1 MKGRDYNIEKAKD
14 TEQLISFVRDLGID
28 LVGIAD
34 LKTLK
39 GMPLGVPYDAASFLN
54 HYCYAIVMGAQFG
67 KLGKAASGADVS
79 LFLERAALRVMDRL
93 DQEGHRYL
101 TVHVEDEF
109 DPINRVGLMSLKVL
123 AKAAGLGWQG
133 RSLLI
138 VNPQHGP
145 IHRWIAILTNKKL
158 DKETPIPNQC
168 NDCSLCVDK
177 CPHGA
182 LTLVEFN
189 DHPEHREDV
198 LNIGLC
204 KGDDGCTI
212 CIQVCP
218 WLQNVSNT
226 KCVKAQKIAMNRKPV
241 FTNEPKQLS
250 IYVIC
255 FVW

>member
-1 MKGRDYNIEKAKD
+1 MKDRGYHTQQTDE

-34 LKTLK
+34 LNTLK
-39 GMPLGVPYDAASFLN
+39 GMPLGIPYDAASFLN
-54 HYCYAIVMGAQFG
+54 HYRYAIVMGAQFG
-67 KLGKAASGADVS
+67 KLGKSASGAEVS
-79 LFLERAALRVMDRL
+79 LFLEKATLALMDRL
-93 DQEGHRYL
+93 DREGYRYL

-109 DPINRVGLMSLKVL
+109 DPINRIGLMSLKIL

-138 VNPQHGP
+138 VNPQYGP
-145 IHRWIAILTNKKL
+145 IHRWIAVLTDKKL
-158 DKETPIPNQC
+158 DTATPIPNQC
-168 NDCSLCVDK
+168 SDCSLCIDK

-182 LTLVEFN
+182 LILVEFD

-204 KGDDGCTI
+204 KGDDGCTV

-218 WLQNVSNT
+218 WLQ
-226 KCVKAQKIAMNRKPV
+226 QV
-241 FTNEPKQLS
+241 F
-250 IYVIC
+250 
-255 FVW
+255 